1 MLRKDKRKWIYKTDI
16 SLYLL
21 RILDVRLFFP
31 VCSSIFIDFG
41 LFCLLCVLRDLLS
54 CVRLIMQ
61 ISEHIANHVG
71 LASCIFQ
78 KLKDLVVDSI
88 NDTAL
93 NLVNEA
99 CWEFDICDSCD
110 ALQFF

>member
-1 MLRKDKRKWIYKTDI
+1 
-16 SLYLL
+16 
-21 RILDVRLFFP
+21 
-31 VCSSIFIDFG
+31 
-41 LFCLLCVLRDLLS
+41 
-54 CVRLIMQ
+54 MQ

-71 LASCIFQ
+71 LSSCIFQ

-99 CWEFDICDSCD
+99 CWEFAICDSCD